1 MVSRPRLSLKIGGTW
16 DDRPLRDDEGTAVSL
31 SVCADHLLAFVDAA
45 FHGDPPPLAPPGSTP
60 GLWEHEVVEVFVA
73 GEGPPEAVEYTELE
87 LAPGGHYLVLRFRGV
102 RQRLA
107 AGLPLDYR
115 AAVADGRWRG
125 VARLPLSTLPPPPWR
140 IAAFALHGAGPD
152 RRHLASVPLPG
163 PRPDFHQPHR
173 FPRLAVPHAA
183 VEQDGSRR

>member
-1 MVSRPRLSLKIGGTW
+1 VAVTW
-16 DDRPLRDDEGTAVSL
+16 DGGPAGAGERARVALALAARGLAVE
-31 SVCADHLLAFVDAA
+31 VDAP
-45 FHGDPPPLAPPGSTP
+45 FHRDPPPATPPGPTP
-60 GLWEHEVVEVFVA
+60 GLWEHEVVELFVA
-73 GEGPPEAVEYTELE
+73 GEGPPETVEYTEIE